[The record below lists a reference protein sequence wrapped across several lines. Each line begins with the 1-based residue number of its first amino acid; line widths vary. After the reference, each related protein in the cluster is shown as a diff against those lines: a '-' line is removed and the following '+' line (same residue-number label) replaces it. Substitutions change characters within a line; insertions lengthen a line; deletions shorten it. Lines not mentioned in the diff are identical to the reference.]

1 MGKVPGKVSM
11 KKKGKEKQNGR
22 GNDGLYSNERLAG
35 GLCCIGLIA
44 PLCVPLR
51 GDFGEEVGE

>member
-1 MGKVPGKVSM
+1 M

-22 GNDGLYSNERLAG
+22 GNEGLYSSERLTD

-44 PLCVPLR
+44 PLFVPLHD
-51 GDFGEEVGE
+51 DFGEEVGE